1 MDKKPITQKDIAQH
15 LGLDHSTVSLALRN
29 SKKISEAKR
38 ELILKTA
45 AEMGYR
51 VNAAAAN
58 LAKHRST
65 SSEAPVKASLAWLNC
80 WSNPKELLQYR
91 EFQLYWE
98 GARETASRLGYSLEE
113 FIVEKEMTL
122 ERVKRIML
130 ARGIKGILLPP
141 HPRRDTFKG
150 IDWNQF
156 SVLRFGR
163 SIQYPLAHMISAD
176 QVGNM
181 ICAYHEALK
190 RGYRRIGMAGR
201 PMEEHWNNFDAGYLK
216 AQDLNAEKNRI
227 PIFSMLEKN
236 PLSQLAQFKEWLEAW
251 QIDAIISATG
261 GVSTMLKAANYEIGT
276 DIGLATMS
284 VLDTSI
290 DAGIYQN
297 SDEIGRVAALSLISQ
312 IQDNDTGVPKLF
324 RKTLVQGA
332 WVDGKSLP
340 DRSRSL

>member
-51 VNAAAAN
+51 LNAAAAN
-58 LAKHRST
+58 LAKHRSS

-80 WSNPKELLQYR
+80 WSNPEKLFQYR

-98 GARETASRLGYSLEE
+98 GAKETAARLGYSLKE

-122 ERVKRIML
+122 DRVERIML

-141 HPRRDTFKG
+141 HPWRDNFRG

-176 QVGNM
+176 QLGNM
-181 ICAYHEALK
+181 LIAYNEVLK
-190 RGYRRIGMAGR
+190 RGYKRIGMAGR

-216 AQDLNAEKNRI
+216 AQDLNAEKIRI
-227 PIFSMLEKN
+227 PIFNVNEDN
-236 PLSQLAQFKEWLEAW
+236 PLSQLAEFKEWLETW

-261 GVSTMLKAANYEIGT
+261 GVSRMLKAANYEIGT

-284 VLDTSI
+284 ILDTSI

-312 IQDNDTGVPKLF
+312 IQDNDTGVPRLF

-332 WVDGKSLP
+332 WVNGKTLP
-340 DRSRSL
+340 DRSRSV